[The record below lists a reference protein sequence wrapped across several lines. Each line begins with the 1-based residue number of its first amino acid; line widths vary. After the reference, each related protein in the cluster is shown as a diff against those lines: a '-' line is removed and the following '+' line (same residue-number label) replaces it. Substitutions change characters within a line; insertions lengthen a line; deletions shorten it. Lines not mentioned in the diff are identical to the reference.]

1 MKKISKLIF
10 FILIIFQL
18 SSFSLINVSLLK
30 QTSIKSINNYKEEQ
44 LINSSDIAGTDLY
57 AESIEAFVAG
67 EKSLIKQSLFTNDTS
82 ILPQF
87 DTRDPAFY
95 KCNVLISASNGI
107 VPKIFPLILNE
118 NNMHTQFGM
127 SFNTFSGFLYYEE
140 DLSQSDIERRSER
153 ALEIIKRKF
162 EIDLILLNVSNP
174 YFFPFVGYYPNWDT
188 FLKEITNNIP
198 KDGYWKALKIDRL
211 IKPDYYENF
220 HLSSTFLLVNSLDL
234 LEKDFL
240 DSLDQVNF
248 NINSLDLSYLE
259 NLELENLFELF
270 TNVISD
276 YEDIFGNFSEFFDS
290 NETISEEDISGLE
303 DISNILSLSNNSHYA
318 SLMIQYEGLEDGIT
332 KVSQNVYNFN
342 LWDAMGYTGGN
353 LRPSEKVF
361 ISVTGAFMSEIDIHI
376 LCSDII
382 DQTPKYFELYDFLI
396 EQIGLLLFYAG
407 YDFNIDILNDYSFE
421 LFWFDE
427 DGVKRNY
434 IKPINLNQSTDYIN
448 FLPLLGIQGI
458 PGIPTGL
465 FNSIN
470 LFSVLYNVSN
480 SESNMLIKKELIDD
494 NACYGANKTFSFNI
508 TAINVGNETSWG
520 VPTQF
525 PLELGDIFSF
535 IGGPFGEELMDAIWD
550 IVRVEY
556 YGEYDS
562 LEDFFNFDEKPRIF
576 YFDTTGLGII
586 DTYFP
591 DITNISNLIPY
602 NEEMDNV
609 VDILAIG
616 YPQLINALEIIGI
629 TTQDLKD
636 LFKNEYSIWNDK
648 NWFIKPGEQL
658 SYEFSNF
665 SIEAYDTF
673 TSFYDFN
680 FTIKDSFPQLPAVV
694 SGISVESTNPTMA
707 LENDNESWIIESE
720 ETYVDSYEI
729 EIQFLFQNDTFID
742 FSKNSLDKV
751 SIILNFTDPSN
762 NINFEIFNFS
772 VGEFQD
778 ISSFLE
784 SSENDTLTF
793 SFINDS
799 ENLDWLFDPINRENH
814 SIIFR
819 LWGSDDAIFNISIND
834 LNVSFSFRDINEYK
848 VLGSQIFY
856 SSFSGNVEYKMKSN
870 TISLSTNNMASII
883 AKSSLTNYSSISG
896 ELNVY
901 SLDFKNIGSEIAE
914 NINISILIPGI
925 IKDSINFTIESDIL
939 YYYLSSLAP
948 SEQKSVSFSFYT
960 PNSGKI
966 GSTIIKYNT
975 TDYVENINGTGLT
988 AQTNE
993 LFFSAP
999 IDYDQRLPFLNI
1011 IEFYYQSA
1019 DYSPQINDIFNLSV
1033 NTLNSGFSKLNLS
1046 KINIFMSDQVG
1057 DLIPINDHI
1066 YIDYLNYNESQSF
1079 NFTIKKEDWKAY
1091 YYSPINF
1098 IDHNESRTIQIAYSE
1113 SIVLGSVKFLI
1124 TKSIDKNQVEK
1135 GEIITVNINITNI
1148 GTICIKNVIISDDL
1162 SFTSTEFNLIQGKL
1176 IHEIDCLLP
1185 SQSINFSYKIRAI
1198 SQKVVMLKSS
1208 IIDFYYLIKTKEYS
1222 NEIKIKI
1229 IIPRLIQYLFTII
1242 PSLITIVTLS
1252 LYLSQVKS
1260 FKRKRGQVKR
1270 SEFYLFKR
1278 SARDSILKVE
1288 NLLRDRLTK
1297 LSNKTDNEVII
1308 FNES

>member
-1 MKKISKLIF
+1 MKKAIRFII
-10 FILIIFQL
+10 FILIIVQLL
-18 SSFSLINVSLLK
+18 SSSLITISPVEK
-30 QTSIKSINNYKEEQ
+30 TSIESVNNNEEEQ
-44 LINSSDIAGTDLY
+44 LIYSSDIAGTDLY
-57 AESIEAFVAG
+57 AESIEAFIAG
-67 EKSLIKQSLFTNDTS
+67 ENSIIKQSLFTNDTS

-107 VPKIFPLILNE
+107 VPEIFPIVLNE
-118 NNMHTQFGM
+118 NSINSQFGM

-140 DLSQSDIERRSER
+140 DLSQNDIERRSER
-153 ALEIIKRKF
+153 ALEIIRRKF

-174 YFFPFVGYYPNWDT
+174 YFFPFVGYYPNWET
-188 FLKEITNNIP
+188 YLNQITNNIP
-198 KDGYWKALKIDRL
+198 KDGYWKAFKIDRL

-259 NLELENLFELF
+259 NLELENLFDLF
-270 TNVISD
+270 TEVVSD

-290 NETISEEDISGLE
+290 NETVSEEDISGLE
-303 DISNILSLSNNSHYA
+303 DISNILTLSNNSHYA
-318 SLMIQYEGLEDGIT
+318 SLMIQYEGLQEGIT
-332 KVSQNVYNFN
+332 QVSQNVYNFN
-342 LWDAMGYTGGN
+342 LWDALGYDGGD

-361 ISVTGAFMSEIDIHI
+361 ISLTGAFMSEIDVNIF
-376 LCSDII
+376 CTEVI
-382 DQTPKYFELYDFLI
+382 DQTPKYFNLYDFLI

-407 YDFNIDILNDYSFE
+407 YDFDTKVLKDYSFE

-427 DGVKRNY
+427 EGIKRNY
-434 IKPINLNQSTDYIN
+434 IKPINLNNSTDYIN

-465 FNSIN
+465 FNPVN
-470 LFSVLYNVSN
+470 DFSVLYNISN
-480 SESNMLIKKELIDD
+480 SESNMLITKELINDT
-494 NACYGANKTFSFNI
+494 ASYGANKTFSFNI
-508 TAINVGNETSWG
+508 TATNVGNETCWG
-520 VPTQF
+520 VPTHF
-525 PLELGDIFSF
+525 PLELADIFSF

-591 DITNISNLIPY
+591 DLTNISNLLPY

-616 YPQLINALEIIGI
+616 YPQLINALEILGI

-636 LFKNEYSIWNDK
+636 LFTNEDSIWNDK
-648 NWFIKPGEQL
+648 NWFIKPGDQL

-673 TSFYDFN
+673 TPFYEFN
-680 FTIKDSFPQLPAVV
+680 FTIKDSFPQLPAVM
-694 SGISVESTNPTMA
+694 SGISINSTNSTMA
-707 LENDNESWIIESE
+707 LENDNKSWIIEAE
-720 ETYVDSYEI
+720 ETYIDSYEI
-729 EIQFLFQNDTFID
+729 DIQFLFQNNTFID
-742 FSKNSLDKV
+742 FSNNSLDKV

-762 NINFEIFNFS
+762 NINFEIFNFTS
-772 VGEFQD
+772 GEFQD
-778 ISSFLE
+778 INSFLE

-793 SFINDS
+793 SFINGS
-799 ENLDWLFDPINRENH
+799 EDLDWLFDPINRENY

-848 VLGSQIFY
+848 VFGSQIY
-856 SSFSGNVEYKMKSN
+856 YGSFSGNVEYSSRSN
-870 TISLSTNNMASII
+870 TVSLSTNNMASVI
-883 AKSSLTNYSSISG
+883 ANSSLSNYSSKSG
-896 ELNVY
+896 EVNIYTLN
-901 SLDFKNIGSEIAE
+901 FKNIGSEIAE
-914 NINISILIPGI
+914 NVNISILIPGI
-925 IKDSINFTIESDIL
+925 IKDSLNFTIESDVL

-948 SEQKSVSFSFYT
+948 YEQKSVSFSFYT

-975 TDYVENINGTGLT
+975 TEYVENINGTGLT

-993 LFFSAP
+993 VFFSAP
-999 IDYDQRLPFLNI
+999 IDYDQRFPFLNV
-1011 IEFYYQSA
+1011 IEFYYESA
-1019 DYSPQINDIFNLSV
+1019 DDSPQINDIFNLSV
-1033 NTLNSGFSKLNLS
+1033 TALNSGFSKLNLS
-1046 KINIFMSDQVG
+1046 EINISMSDQVG

-1079 NFTIKKEDWKAY
+1079 NFTFKKENWKGY
-1091 YYSPINF
+1091 YYIPINF
-1098 IDHNESRTIQIAYSE
+1098 IDNNESRTIQIAYSD
-1113 SIVLGSVKFLI
+1113 SIVIGTVEFLI
-1124 TKSIDKNQVEK
+1124 IKSIDKNQVEQ

-1148 GTICIKNVIISDDL
+1148 GTICIKDVILSDAL

-1176 IHEIDCLLP
+1176 IHEIYCL
-1185 SQSINFSYKIRAI
+1185 SSGQSVNFSYKIRAI
-1198 SQKVVMLKSS
+1198 SQSVVILEPS
-1208 IIDFYYLIKTKEYS
+1208 IIDFYYLIKIKEYS
-1222 NEIKIKI
+1222 NQIEIKI
-1229 IIPRLIQYLFTII
+1229 IIPRIIQYLFIII
-1242 PSLITIVTLS
+1242 PSLSAIVILS
-1252 LYLSQVKS
+1252 LYLNQIKS
-1260 FKRKRGQVKR
+1260 FKRRKGQAKRR
-1270 SEFYLFKR
+1270 ELYLFKR
-1278 SARDSILKVE
+1278 SARDSVLKIE
-1288 NLLRDRLTK
+1288 NLLRERLTK
-1297 LSNKTDNEVII
+1297 LSNKSDEEVKR